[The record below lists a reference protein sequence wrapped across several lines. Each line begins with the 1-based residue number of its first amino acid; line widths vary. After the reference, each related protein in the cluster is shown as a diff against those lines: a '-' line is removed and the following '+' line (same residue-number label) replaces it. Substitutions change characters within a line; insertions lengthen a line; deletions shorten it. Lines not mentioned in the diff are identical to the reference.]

1 MPELPERKYVKLNI
15 GGIGF
20 TVPEEELAYYKR
32 AGALEEGEK
41 ADETNLTP
49 AEKRMRQI
57 ERGEQPTN
65 QVSSLALENAD
76 LPATEEE
83 KSVAVNLGPVDS
95 GVAGPA
101 ASAEAR
107 EDAREKET
115 PAKNAPAEETT
126 VKVAAKKTKKAG
138 K

>member
-1 MPELPERKYVKLNI
+1 MAELPERKYVKLTK

-20 TVPEEELAYYKR
+20 TVPEEEVSYYKR
-32 AGALEEGEK
+32 AGYLGEGE
-41 ADETNLTP
+41 EENESNLTP

-76 LPATEEE
+76 LPATASEIAT
-83 KSVAVNLGPVDS
+83 VVHYGPVES

-101 ASAEAR
+101 ASAEAK
-107 EDAREKET
+107 EDAEET
-115 PAKNAPAEETT
+115 PAAEEETAAPA
-126 VKVAAKKTKKAG
+126 KAKKTKKAG